1 MSWAVFFYN
10 IEGDLDFYVKNW
22 YAFLFLF
29 FFFWLVAWDR
39 YAGKIRSNFTKNE
52 NVMFGWLCEGHKL
65 LECLFSCFVDREV
78 RVYFIDIRHFSTIS
92 PFYQVKMRNCGPY
105 FHFRFYSMNGRSVI
119 TWNLTQRKSHR
130 FPINCWLFALVNINL
145 QIL

>member
-1 MSWAVFFYN
+1 MCLGRFFFTILKATLTFMSKTDMLSCFV
-10 IEGDLDFYVKNW
+10 
-22 YAFLFLF
+22 
-29 FFFWLVAWDR
+29 FFWLVAWDR

-52 NVMFGWLCEGHKL
+52 NVMFGWLCEGYKL

-78 RVYFIDIRHFSTIS
+78 RVYFIDIWHFSTIS